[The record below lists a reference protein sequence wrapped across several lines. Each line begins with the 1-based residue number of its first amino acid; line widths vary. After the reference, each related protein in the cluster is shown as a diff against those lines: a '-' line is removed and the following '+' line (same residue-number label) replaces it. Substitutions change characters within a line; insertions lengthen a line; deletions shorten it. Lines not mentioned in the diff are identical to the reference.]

1 MDRHYLPDMPAGT
14 SASNVSS
21 NIVQI
26 MSAPAY
32 VPPGW
37 PAQVRPTRRSDWLGG
52 DSHRYLLD
60 CCPPDFRAY
69 RVLRNHPV
77 VAGTVPRH
85 FVNGQHEASQR
96 GLAAVRTSI
105 SEHVDA
111 AVVEAA
117 TRAWLEQ
124 GLGSPAPAEPW
135 LIGEALQGQVFVR
148 KL

>member
-1 MDRHYLPDMPAGT
+1 MPAGT

-37 PAQVRPTRRSDWLGG
+37 PAQVRPPGATGWEATAIA
-52 DSHRYLLD
+52 YLLD

-77 VAGTVPRH
+77 VLAQFATH

-117 TRAWLEQ
+117 TQAWLEQ
-124 GLGSPAPAEPW
+124 GARLARTRRAVA
-135 LIGEALQGQVFVR
+135 LIGEALQGRVFVR

>member
-1 MDRHYLPDMPAGT
+1 MPAGT

-37 PAQVRPTRRSDWLGG
+37 PAQVRPPGATGWEATAIA
-52 DSHRYLLD
+52 YLLD

-77 VAGTVPRH
+77 VLAQFATH

-117 TRAWLEQ
+117 TQAWLEQ
-124 GLGSPAPAEPW
+124 EARLARTRRAVA
-135 LIGEALQGQVFVR
+135 LIGEALQGRVFVR